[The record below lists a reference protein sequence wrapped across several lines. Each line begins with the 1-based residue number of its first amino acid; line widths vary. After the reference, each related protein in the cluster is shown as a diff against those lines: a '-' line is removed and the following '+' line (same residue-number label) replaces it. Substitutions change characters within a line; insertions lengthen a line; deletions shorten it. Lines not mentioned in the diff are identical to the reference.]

1 MDGTIFSIEE
11 FSTFD
16 GPGVRCTVFLKGCP
30 LRCMWCHNPEGQCFE
45 PQLLRSP
52 NGCTG
57 CGACL
62 EEGRKETGTPCLVE
76 HSINAC
82 PNHLVRLCG
91 ETLSPQSLMKRLDK
105 KLWMLNTAGGGVTFS
120 GGEPLSQPDYLLECL
135 RLLRGKTHRAVQTSG
150 FAPEWV
156 FQSVLSECEYVL
168 YDLKLMDP
176 AMHRRYTGQDNTRI
190 LQNYRTLAAG
200 GKPFITRIPLIPGVN
215 DTEENLQATAA
226 FLVELGVHQI
236 ELLPYNRSAGA
247 KYRSL
252 GRSYITDFD
261 EDKAPD
267 PRTDLFQNYGIE
279 VSVL

>member
-1 MDGTIFSIEE
+1 MDGNIFSIEE

-30 LRCMWCHNPEGQCFE
+30 LACMWCHNPEGQSFST
-45 PQLLRSP
+45 QFLRSP

-62 EEGRKETGTPCLVE
+62 EEGRKETGTACLVE
-76 HSINAC
+76 NSISAC
-82 PNHLVRLCG
+82 PNHLVRQCG
-91 ETLSPQSLMKRLDK
+91 ESLSPETLISKLEN
-105 KLWMLNTAGGGVTFS
+105 KLWMLNAAGGGVTFS
-120 GGEPLSQPDYLLECL
+120 GGEPLSQPDFLLECL
-135 RLLRGKTHRAVQTSG
+135 RLLQGKTHRALQTSG
-150 FAPEWV
+150 FAPETI

-168 YDLKLMDP
+168 YDLKLMDSS
-176 AMHRRYTGQDNTRI
+176 MHRRYTGQYNTRI
-190 LQNYRTLAAG
+190 LQNYRTLVASG
-200 GKPFITRIPLIPGVN
+200 IDFITRIPLIPGVN
-215 DTEENLQATAA
+215 DTKENLQATAA
-226 FLVELGVHQI
+226 FLSQLSVPRI